1 MPPRNKRHGRKAN
14 PYNAYVQRDRQKKY
28 YERQKTHAR
37 FKRLKRFEE
46 RNQTVPV
53 ERQALLER
61 VLAEGAD
68 AVEAD
73 YERRLELTY
82 GTPQGNKASNKAE
95 EVESKPPRTKKR
107 KRQRKTARAAASQE
121 APADPAGPTATALS
135 EQSRRGRGRNK
146 DGKAAV
152 PDRFQKARRDF
163 EAAEAA
169 KAAAQAAREEEFR
182 QRNRKRKQTAKER
195 AVTGKLLARR
205 NAKGQPSMQSM
216 LELVTAKLEGAPKAG
231 ARKRQQ

>member
-1 MPPRNKRHGRKAN
+1 MP
-14 PYNAYVQRDRQKKY
+14 
-28 YERQKTHAR
+28 
-37 FKRLKRFEE
+37 L
-46 RNQTVPV
+46 

-82 GTPQGNKASNKAE
+82 GSPQGSKASNKAE
-95 EVESKPPRTKKR
+95 EAESKPPRTKKL

-121 APADPAGPTATALS
+121 AADPAGPTATAPS

-146 DGKAAV
+146 DRKATV